1 MMVKYKEKF
10 ALASRPERHLAERLE
25 ASIPQPGQS
34 LDYHDEHHV
43 QRRSVQRGLKFSRHM
58 NLYRFVIGDSFFLK
72 TASKHFSSGK

>member
-10 ALASRPERHLAERLE
+10 ALASRPERHLAERVE

-43 QRRSVQRGLKFSRHM
+43 QRGECSAGPEIQSAHEFVSVCHR
-58 NLYRFVIGDSFFLK
+58 
-72 TASKHFSSGK
+72 